1 MPYKYDYDEIAN
13 LVTTK
18 IGLRLDS
25 PIALKYFQDLH
36 DDRRLQPGFVDVLYI
51 NEVKHFELTTEEM
64 FSHQNSVQVINHHRG
79 YAGSVMVCQGALSYG
94 IARTYKSILAQV
106 GIPVEV
112 VRTEG
117 DIPAA
122 ISRVRAAQE
131 QMQMTA

>member
-25 PIALKYFQDLH
+25 PIALKYFKDLH
-36 DDRRLQPGFVDVLYI
+36 EDHRLQPGFVDVFYI
-51 NEVKHFELTTEEM
+51 DGVKHFELTTDEM
-64 FSHQNSVQVINHHRG
+64 FSHQITIQAINHHRG

-94 IARTYKSILAQV
+94 IARTYKGILAQV

-122 ISRVRAAQE
+122 IRLVRAAQK
-131 QMQMTA
+131 QMQMIA